1 MAKRLYYL
9 VCGGQIIDTKQKFLN
24 IQNSSILDQIG
35 GSAGNTKKKRVRFN
49 VLSRATKRTTRC
61 VISNNPTIDIDEVMI
76 DRKVATQIMMTE
88 VITPFNIEYV

>member
-1 MAKRLYYL
+1 M
-9 VCGGQIIDTKQKFLN
+9 DTKQKFLN

-49 VLSRATKRTTRC
+49 VLSRATRLTSRC

-76 DRKVATQIMMTE
+76 DRKVAQQILITE
-88 VITPFNIEYV
+88 VVTPFNIEYVRTEISKIGQRVGGV